1 MRFKDKVV
9 MVTGGAA
16 GIGRVTAEA
25 FAREGARLAICD
37 LNPEAGAEALTALGP
52 EASFEKVNVADE
64 AEVSKWTE
72 QVVQRYGRI
81 DALVNNA
88 GITRDALL
96 LRMKESDWDLV
107 LSVNLK
113 GAFLCTRA
121 VVRHMAQQR
130 SGRIINVASV
140 VGVVGNAGQANY
152 VASKAGLI
160 GLTKTVAREFAA
172 RGITV
177 NAVAPGFI
185 ETQMTAVLSD
195 KIKEGFL
202 AQIPMGRAGSPQ
214 DVADAVTFLAS
225 DQAAYLTGQVLQAP
239 NTKYQ
244 TPNTKYQTLNTKHQ
258 IPNTKYQTFDPSN
271 FTEEIKMSNKEIQE
285 KVKKIIAEKLSVDIA
300 EVKPEASFVD
310 DLGADSLDL
319 VELIMSME
327 EEFGVDI
334 SDEDNRNGQ
343 GCDGL
348 RVQETVISHERDER
362 SRRPFE

>member
-37 LNPEAGAEALTALGP
+37 LNPEAGVEAVKALGP
-52 EASFEKVNVADE
+52 AASFEPVNVADE
-64 AEVSKWTE
+64 AAVSKWADL
-72 QVVQRYGRI
+72 VAQRCGRI
-81 DALVNNA
+81 DILVNNA

-113 GAFLCTRA
+113 GAFLCTKA
-121 VVRHMAQQR
+121 VARYMAQQR

-185 ETQMTAVLSD
+185 ETQMTAVLSA

-202 AQIPMGRAGSPQ
+202 AQIPMGRAGTPE
-214 DVADAVTFLAS
+214 DVAGAVTFLAS
-225 DQAAYLTGQVLQAP
+225 DQAAYLTGQVLHVSGGM
-239 NTKYQ
+239 Y
-244 TPNTKYQTLNTKHQ
+244 
-258 IPNTKYQTFDPSN
+258 
-271 FTEEIKMSNKEIQE
+271 M
-285 KVKKIIAEKLSVDIA
+285 
-300 EVKPEASFVD
+300 
-310 DLGADSLDL
+310 
-319 VELIMSME
+319 
-327 EEFGVDI
+327 
-334 SDEDNRNGQ
+334 
-343 GCDGL
+343 
-348 RVQETVISHERDER
+348 
-362 SRRPFE
+362 